1 MRAGT
6 TRKNRFLASL
16 VSLLLILAA
25 PLSAVQAATSAMA
38 VVKSAVNQA
47 LKIIADPKYKSAPEA
62 ERAELLKVL
71 DADFDFKAMAHSSL
85 GTQWKQLNEDQR
97 KRFEVAFQNFME
109 ARYVKII
116 ESYSGQKI
124 DFVKESSIG
133 PDLSEVHTSVNSP
146 MLQSPL
152 DFNYQLRQENGEWK
166 VYDLVIAGISEVAS
180 YRNDFVKQLNR
191 GGFDALMKKL
201 ANPD

>member
-1 MRAGT
+1 MRAGNART
-6 TRKNRFLASL
+6 NRFLAGL
-16 VSLLLILAA
+16 VSLLLILTA
-25 PLSAVQAATSAMA
+25 PISVVPAATSAMA

-47 LKIIADPKYKSAPEA
+47 LKILADPKYKSAPEA
-62 ERAELLKVL
+62 ERADLLKVL
-71 DADFDFKAMAHSSL
+71 DADFDFKAMARSSL
-85 GTQWKQLNEDQR
+85 GAEWKKLNDGQR
-97 KRFEVAFQNFME
+97 KRFEAAFQNYME

-124 DFVKESSIG
+124 DFVKESSTG
-133 PDLSEVHTSVNSP
+133 PDLSEVYTNVNSP

-166 VYDLVIAGISEVAS
+166 VYDLVIAGVSEVAS
-180 YRNDFVKQLNR
+180 YRDDFTKQMNR

-201 ANPD
+201 ANP

>member
-1 MRAGT
+1 MRAGNACT
-6 TRKNRFLASL
+6 NRFLAGL
-16 VSLLLILAA
+16 VLLLLILAA
-25 PLSAVQAATSAMA
+25 PLSVVQAASSAMA

-47 LKIIADPKYKSAPEA
+47 LKILADPKYKSAPEA
-62 ERAELLKVL
+62 QRAELLKVL

-85 GTQWKQLNEDQR
+85 GTEWKQLNEGQR
-97 KRFEVAFQNFME
+97 KRFEAAFQNYME

-133 PDLSEVHTSVNSP
+133 PDLSEVYTNVTSP

-152 DFNYQLRQENGEWK
+152 DFNYQLRQKNGEWK
-166 VYDLVIAGISEVAS
+166 VYDLVIAGVSEVGS
-180 YRNDFVKQLNR
+180 YRDDFIKQLNS
-191 GGFDALMKKL
+191 GGFDALMKRL
-201 ANPD
+201 ANP

>member
-1 MRAGT
+1 MSAGNART
-6 TRKNRFLASL
+6 NRFLAGL
-16 VSLLLILAA
+16 VLLLLILAA
-25 PLSAVQAATSAMA
+25 PLSVVQAASSAMA

-47 LKIIADPKYKSAPEA
+47 LKILADPKYKSAPEA
-62 ERAELLKVL
+62 QRAELLKVL

-85 GTQWKQLNEDQR
+85 GTEWKQLNEGQR
-97 KRFEVAFQNFME
+97 KRFEAAFQNYME

-133 PDLSEVHTSVNSP
+133 PDLSEVYTNVTSP

-152 DFNYQLRQENGEWK
+152 DFNYQLRQKNGEWK
-166 VYDLVIAGISEVAS
+166 VYDLVIAGVSEVGS
-180 YRNDFVKQLNR
+180 YRDDFIKQLNS
-191 GGFDALMKKL
+191 GGFDALMKRL
-201 ANPD
+201 ANP